1 VAAIVLIAVLALTA
15 AVVFT
20 RSAHAAYPAP

>member
-1 VAAIVLIAVLALTA
+1 VLIAVLALTA

-20 RSAHAAYPAP
+20 RSAHAVYPAP